1 MADQKFE
8 ITKHLGIIK
17 EKKGGWTKELNIV
30 SWYGGAPKYDIRDW
44 SKDHQKMSKG
54 ATFTEEELISL
65 YYLIGELFFDKTGE
79 STGCT
84 GGEMTAVDDNS
95 SAISASQEEIVDIKE
110 EGSPSESGDEDDFL
124 EELTK
129 IEKAMEDSER

>member
-1 MADQKFE
+1 MADLKFE

-30 SWYGGAPKYDIRDW
+30 SWYEGAPKYDIRDW

-54 ATFTEEELISL
+54 ATLTEEELIKL
-65 YYLIGELFFDKTGE
+65 YYLIGELFFDKSVE
-79 STGCT
+79 SPVETVGKIS
-84 GGEMTAVDDNS
+84 AADDND
-95 SAISASQEEIVDIKE
+95 SAINGSNEEMIDVNE
-110 EGSPSESGDEDDFL
+110 EDSSPDSEDEDDFI

-129 IEKAMEDSER
+129 IENAMNDK